1 MASKGGHELLVTRYL
16 LRSGGLILYNILM
29 KLKLKHVKGWFESE
43 EKFLKTPVG
52 IFLLGAF
59 LGELAPDPTDAIH
72 FWLQQYIQNHHLPK
86 LLLASIQIFDWY
98 FMTALYFL
106 LLLIL
111 AYFLHI
117 NKVKTI
123 KRISVIGGILSI
135 GAVIGI
141 VARFLL

>member
-1 MASKGGHELLVTRYL
+1 MHLE
-16 LRSGGLILYNILM
+16 
-29 KLKLKHVKGWFESE
+29 HVKKLFSSE

-59 LGELAPDPTDAIH
+59 LGELAPDPTDALH
-72 FWLQQYIQNHHLPK
+72 FWLQEHVLNN
-86 LLLASIQIFDWY
+86 LAYAQSTRAFFQVFDWY
-98 FMTALYFL
+98 FLSASYFL

-117 NKVKTI
+117 RNVHTV
-123 KRISVIGGILSI
+123 KRITIVGGILSL

-141 VARFLL
+141 LARFFIGS